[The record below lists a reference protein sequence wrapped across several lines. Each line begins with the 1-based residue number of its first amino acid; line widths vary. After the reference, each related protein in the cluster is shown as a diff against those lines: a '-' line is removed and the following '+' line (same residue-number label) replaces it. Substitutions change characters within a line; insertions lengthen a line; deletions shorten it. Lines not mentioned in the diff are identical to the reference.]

1 MSQEGGTA
9 PTTFSLAQPAAAV
22 PSHIF
27 LVSRTRDGPT
37 HPLQAKAGNAF
48 SHGFGG
54 MLHSRLLFLRQL
66 DLEDAL
72 NPSFP

>member
-1 MSQEGGTA
+1 MSQERGAA

-37 HPLQAKAGNAF
+37 HPLQAKTGNAF
-48 SHGFGG
+48 LHGFGG
-54 MLHSRLLFLRQL
+54 AFHGRPLFVRQFDL
-66 DLEDAL
+66 DDAL